1 MLAFIPGARKDP
13 QVRDRCFKSREK
25 VCESYHKQRQK
36 LCMHLLAHSC
46 LLGRSF
52 LRERGCCRLLRIYA
66 RWKAFL
72 FLWKGSPRFR
82 KSATDKILE
91 RVFMFAR
98 RECTDTALLL
108 SRASGVFSLTGR
120 YSFIRASW
128 KRLFGCTS
136 MRSDYLGC
144 VGNMFFN
151 LNAGDYVS

>member
-1 MLAFIPGARKDP
+1 VGSKDETRIKHEKSFYRREFGTFSVIVLAFIPGARKDP

-72 FLWKGSPRFR
+72 FFGKGLLGLEKVRLTNPRVSFHVCV
-82 KSATDKILE
+82 E
-91 RVFMFAR
+91 RMHRHCPAS
-98 RECTDTALLL
+98 L
-108 SRASGVFSLTGR
+108 SRER
-120 YSFIRASW
+120 SFFAHR
-128 KRLFGCTS
+128 
-136 MRSDYLGC
+136 
-144 VGNMFFN
+144 
-151 LNAGDYVS
+151 